1 MQTVICSDKT
11 TVAVKNECFLQ
22 PLSFNKCRLL
32 LLLMTRSVH
41 RAVRTPASAGGPAFF
56 LITDKPREYRCN
68 HQKQNGT
75 NNNCCHIFRNPSEHF
90 YSSCLSDLL
99 YYLVSLTDF
108 VSFVDSLYGLKSI
121 YSINARIT
129 TANIKPITCTFPVKS
144 SPNWLIIK
152 ETAYANKH

>member
-1 MQTVICSDKT
+1 MTG
-11 TVAVKNECFLQ
+11 AVKNECFLQ
-22 PLSFNKCRLL
+22 PLFFNKYHLL
-32 LLLMTRSVH
+32 LLLMTRSVQ

-68 HQKQNGT
+68 NQKQNGT
-75 NNNCCHIFRNPSEHF
+75 NNNCCNIFRNPSEHF
-90 YSSCLSDLL
+90 YSSCLSGLL
-99 YYLVSLTDF
+99 YYF

-121 YSINARIT
+121 YSINTRIT
-129 TANIKPITCTFPVKS
+129 TVNIKPITCTFPVKS